1 MEEFPSNS
9 LSPQPPA
16 EEKAETKHVQ
26 KVVTGN
32 VIRKKKPLGKRFQE
46 MFFGDSDQGVLEY
59 VFGEVLVPALKD
71 MVTDAVSQGME
82 RMIFG
87 ETRSNNRRSKPSSGG
102 AFSNPNR
109 VAYDRYSS
117 SNQRRDERPSS
128 NRRRGHDFDHLILGS
143 RAEAQDVINSLADIV
158 DKYEAVSVKDLY
170 EMVGETYHFTDEKWG
185 WTSMEGA
192 IVRRVSNG
200 YLLDLPKPE
209 PID

>member
-9 LSPQPPA
+9 LAPKPA
-16 EEKAETKHVQ
+16 AAEKAEEKHVQ

-32 VIRKKKPLGKRFQE
+32 VIRKKKPLGKRFRE
-46 MFFGDSDQGVLEY
+46 MFLGDDSQGVVEY
-59 VFGEVLVPALKD
+59 VFADVLVPALKD

-87 ETRSNNRRSKPSSGG
+87 ETRANNRRSKPSGGG
-102 AFSNPNR
+102 AFGSPNR

-117 SNQRRDERPSS
+117 NNQRRDERPSG
-128 NRRRGHDFDHLILGS
+128 RKRGHDFDHVILSS
-143 RAEAQDVINSLADIV
+143 RAEAQDVINSLADII

-185 WTSMEGA
+185 WVSMEGA
-192 IVRRVSNG
+192 MVRRVSIG
-200 YLLDLPKPE
+200 YLLDMPKPE